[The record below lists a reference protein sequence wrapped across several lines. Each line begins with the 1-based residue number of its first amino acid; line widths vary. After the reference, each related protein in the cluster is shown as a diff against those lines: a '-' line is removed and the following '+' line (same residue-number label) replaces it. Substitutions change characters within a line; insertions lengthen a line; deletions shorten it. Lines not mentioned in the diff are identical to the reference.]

1 MNAFPKFLVC
11 ALATIVAAE
20 LEAKVVTVSK
30 NGALN
35 TIQAGIDAA
44 AAGDTVRVLPGVYAG
59 IANVPPN
66 KPGLVLAAKGKVVVD
81 ARSSTG
87 LGLGAGIN
95 VDAADC
101 IVKGFTVQN
110 PAQFASSSGDG
121 FLITGARTRVQNCR
135 VIHAQ
140 QDGFDVRA
148 DDVLITKCTALA
160 GDHGIRISGG
170 SRVRAFKCT
179 LQQQSVAAVKL
190 DDAPDVV
197 LDGLVILDQRRD
209 GIRTFDPV
217 DGVTVTRCVLRVS
230 EDAIQITGADAVVTS
245 NKILLAES
253 GITVIGALA
262 LVAKNRSESI
272 VGGGRSAITI
282 SGAGGLVEK
291 NVCRNSNANAVH
303 VLGGGNG
310 ITLRDNVAVQCGIAS
325 QACFRTEGTGTTT
338 ERCRAIEG
346 FGAGFSIADS
356 DTLATDCV
364 ALRCARDGFN
374 VSLFTTNATLERCVA
389 TQCGGE
395 GFDNRANGTTLKK
408 CIAKQ
413 NRLDLANEGTL
424 TLNAT
429 TFTTGG
435 LLTPS
440 EID

>member
-1 MNAFPKFLVC
+1 
-11 ALATIVAAE
+11 
-20 LEAKVVTVSK
+20 
-30 NGALN
+30 
-35 TIQAGIDAA
+35 
-44 AAGDTVRVLPGVYAG
+44 
-59 IANVPPN
+59 VPTT
-66 KPGLVLAAKGKVVVD
+66 
-81 ARSSTG
+81 S
-87 LGLGAGIN
+87 
-95 VDAADC
+95 
-101 IVKGFTVQN
+101 
-110 PAQFASSSGDG
+110 
-121 FLITGARTRVQNCR
+121 
-135 VIHAQ
+135 
-140 QDGFDVRA
+140 
-148 DDVLITKCTALA
+148 LITKCTALA

-413 NRLDLANEGTL
+413 NRLDLANEGHADAECDDVHDRRVADTVGNRLIELKRSPDAPAPAPRRSASTRRRGLRGTL
-424 TLNAT
+424 PSAT
-429 TFTTGG
+429 NTRACTSCPTSA
-435 LLTPS
+435 L
-440 EID
+440 DRRA

>member
-140 QDGFDVRA
+140 QGR
-148 DDVLITKCTALA
+148 L
-160 GDHGIRISGG
+160 
-170 SRVRAFKCT
+170 
-179 LQQQSVAAVKL
+179 
-190 DDAPDVV
+190 
-197 LDGLVILDQRRD
+197 RR
-209 GIRTFDPV
+209 P
-217 DGVTVTRCVLRVS
+217 
-230 EDAIQITGADAVVTS
+230 
-245 NKILLAES
+245 
-253 GITVIGALA
+253 
-262 LVAKNRSESI
+262 
-272 VGGGRSAITI
+272 
-282 SGAGGLVEK
+282 
-291 NVCRNSNANAVH
+291 CR
-303 VLGGGNG
+303 
-310 ITLRDNVAVQCGIAS
+310 R
-325 QACFRTEGTGTTT
+325 R
-338 ERCRAIEG
+338 
-346 FGAGFSIADS
+346 
-356 DTLATDCV
+356 
-364 ALRCARDGFN
+364 
-374 VSLFTTNATLERCVA
+374 
-389 TQCGGE
+389 
-395 GFDNRANGTTLKK
+395 
-408 CIAKQ
+408 
-413 NRLDLANEGTL
+413 
-424 TLNAT
+424 
-429 TFTTGG
+429 
-435 LLTPS
+435 P
-440 EID
+440 

>member
-1 MNAFPKFLVC
+1 
-11 ALATIVAAE
+11 
-20 LEAKVVTVSK
+20 
-30 NGALN
+30 
-35 TIQAGIDAA
+35 
-44 AAGDTVRVLPGVYAG
+44 
-59 IANVPPN
+59 
-66 KPGLVLAAKGKVVVD
+66 
-81 ARSSTG
+81 
-87 LGLGAGIN
+87 
-95 VDAADC
+95 
-101 IVKGFTVQN
+101 
-110 PAQFASSSGDG
+110 
-121 FLITGARTRVQNCR
+121 
-135 VIHAQ
+135 
-140 QDGFDVRA
+140 
-148 DDVLITKCTALA
+148 
-160 GDHGIRISGG
+160 
-170 SRVRAFKCT
+170 
-179 LQQQSVAAVKL
+179 
-190 DDAPDVV
+190 
-197 LDGLVILDQRRD
+197 VILDQRRD

-325 QACFRTEGTGTTT
+325 QACFRTEGTGTTI

-395 GFDNRANGTTLKK
+395 GFDKPRQWHHVEEVHREAEPPRSCERGHADAECDDVHDRRVADTVG
-408 CIAKQ
+408 
-413 NRLDLANEGTL
+413 NRLIETQALAGRARTSAEAISKHAPPRASRHSSICDEYASLYFLSDVSARPTCLNTL
-424 TLNAT
+424 RSSTCEPA
-429 TFTTGG
+429 
-435 LLTPS
+435 
-440 EID
+440 